1 MVKFTF
7 CHLISLFLFAFV
19 STLITSFVTGSL
31 YSKSLVIPENFYP
44 TTFVQYETYV
54 NVTIP
59 ENVTV
64 IWWPNNASDFIIYEN
79 YMVPPTS
86 IGVIQNGC
94 IDLCYSFIAYYDQT
108 TKLIKCVESSSKP
121 LYRSCDQSDSDLYLV
136 CLITGILCLITL
148 MTCPLL
154 IIVYTKCYKKND
166 YTKI

>member
-7 CHLISLFLFAFV
+7 CHLIILFVLVFL
-19 STLITSFVTGSL
+19 STLITSFVSGSL
-31 YSKSLVIPENFYP
+31 YSKSLDIPPNFYP
-44 TTFVQYETYV
+44 TTFVQYEIYV

-64 IWWPNNASDFIIYEN
+64 IWWPFNASDYIIYEN
-79 YMVPPTS
+79 YVIPPITRD
-86 IGVIQNGC
+86 IIQDGC

-108 TKLIKCVESSSKP
+108 TKLIKCGESSAKP
-121 LYRSCDQSDSDLYLV
+121 LYRSCDQSDSNLYLV

-154 IIVYTKCYKKND
+154 IIVYMKCYKKNE
-166 YTKI
+166 YTEI